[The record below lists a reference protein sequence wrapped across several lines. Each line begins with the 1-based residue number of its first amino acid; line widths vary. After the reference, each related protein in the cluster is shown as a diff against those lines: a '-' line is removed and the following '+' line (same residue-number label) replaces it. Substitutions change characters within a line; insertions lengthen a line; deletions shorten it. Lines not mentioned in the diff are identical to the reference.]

1 MKNILSIIAILA
13 IIFTVSSCGNKKKK
27 DTHPAGTHVHE
38 DGTVHS
44 NDAHDHET
52 AQPKQESFDV
62 KDVDAEHNHEGH
74 DHDAEGHE
82 HDHGDGD
89 AHSHDN
95 DAEHKHESGDEHG
108 HDHDHDH
115 PHEHK

>member
-1 MKNILSIIAILA
+1 MKKILA
-13 IIFTVSSCGNKKKK
+13 VLTILAVVVTISSCGSKKKK
-27 DTHPAGTHVHE
+27 DAHPAGTHVHE

-44 NDAHDHET
+44 NDAHNHET
-52 AQPKQESFDV
+52 AKPNQESFDV
-62 KDVDAEHNHEGH
+62 KDGDTEHNHEG
-74 DHDAEGHE
+74 

-95 DAEHKHESGDEHG
+95 DAGHKHNNEDEHG

-115 PHEHK
+115 K